1 MATRMRSYGWLA
13 EKTEHTSLGPD
24 GLKAETTDLQEQNQ
38 IDQAG
43 WSRAKFQAFGFPQLV
58 QFFTK

>member
-24 GLKAETTDLQEQNQ
+24 GLKAETTDLQEYYQ

-43 WSRAKFQAFGFPQLV
+43 WSRAKF
-58 QFFTK
+58 